1 VDFSD
6 RGSHGA
12 EFNLI
17 IMVSLADKIAL
28 VTGAGSGL
36 GAAIAEAFGRA
47 GAFVYCT
54 DRNAATAGETAMRIR
69 RANGT
74 ADALEHDVTREDDC
88 TRVADAVQR
97 DHGRLDVLMN
107 NAGVGHVGTMLTT
120 TGADLDRIW
129 SVNVRGVFNVTK
141 AFLPGMVRRGR
152 GSIIH
157 MASTTGVVGVR
168 DRLAYS
174 VSKHAVVGL
183 TKSMALDHAK
193 TGVRINCICPG
204 RVETPFM
211 LARIQEYP
219 DPKAAYQEMSD
230 TQAIGRMGRPEEI
243 AQVALFLASD
253 AASFMTGSTVVAD
266 GGWTAGK

>member
-1 VDFSD
+1 M
-6 RGSHGA
+6 
-12 EFNLI
+12 L
-17 IMVSLADKIAL
+17 SLTDKIAL

-54 DRNAATAGETAMRIR
+54 DRDEKTAEETAARIR
-69 RANGT
+69 GAEGQ
-74 ADALEHDVTREDDC
+74 AVALEHDVSRESDC
-88 TRVADAVQR
+88 DRVAAEV
-97 DHGRLDVLMN
+97 HGAHQRLDVLMN

-120 TGADLDRIW
+120 TGSDLDRVFA
-129 SVNVRGVFNVTK
+129 VNVRGVFNVTK
-141 AFLPGMVRRGR
+141 VFLPRMIERGR

-168 DRLAYS
+168 DRLAYGM
-174 VSKHAVVGL
+174 SKHAVVGL

-211 LARIQEYP
+211 LTRIQEYP
-219 DPKAAYQEMSD
+219 DPKAAYREMSD

-243 AQVALFLASD
+243 AHVALFLASD
-253 AASFMTGSTVVAD
+253 ESSFMTGSAVVAD

>member
-1 VDFSD
+1 MFSL
-6 RGSHGA
+6 H
-12 EFNLI
+12 
-17 IMVSLADKIAL
+17 DKVAL

-47 GAFVYCT
+47 GAFVYST
-54 DRNAATAGETAMRIR
+54 DRNAATAAETAERIR
-69 RANGT
+69 RAGGQ
-74 ADALEHDVTREDDC
+74 AESFEHDVTRESDC
-88 TRVADAVQR
+88 ERVAAAVHGAR
-97 DHGRLDVLMN
+97 GRLDILMN
-107 NAGVGHVGTMLTT
+107 NAGVGHVGTVLTT
-120 TGADLDRIW
+120 TEADLDRVW
-129 SVNVRGVFNVTK
+129 GVNVRGVFNVTK
-141 AFLPGMVRRGR
+141 VFLPGMIERGR

-183 TKSMALDHAK
+183 TKSMALDHAR

-219 DPKAAYQEMSD
+219 DPKAAYREMSD
-230 TQAIGRMGRPEEI
+230 TQAIGRMGRPEEV
-243 AQVALFLASD
+243 AHVALFLASD
-253 AASFMTGSTVVAD
+253 ESSFMTGSAVVAD

>member
-1 VDFSD
+1 MS
-6 RGSHGA
+6 
-12 EFNLI
+12 
-17 IMVSLADKIAL
+17 SLTGKITL

-36 GAAIAEAFGRA
+36 GAAIAEAFARA
-47 GAFVYCT
+47 GALVYCT
-54 DRNAATAGETAMRIR
+54 DRDPNTAEATAERIR
-69 RANGT
+69 GAEGQ
-74 ADALEHDVTREDDC
+74 AIALEHDVTRESHC
-88 TRVADAVQR
+88 EHVAAEVR
-97 DHGRLDVLMN
+97 RAHGALDVLMN

-120 TGADLDRIW
+120 TGADLDRVFA
-129 SVNVRGVFNVTK
+129 VNVRGVFNVTK
-141 AFLPGMVRRGR
+141 VFLPGMIERGR

-168 DRLAYS
+168 DRLAYGM
-174 VSKHAVVGL
+174 SKHAVVGL

-219 DPKAAYQEMSD
+219 DPKAAYREMSD
-230 TQAIGRMGRPEEI
+230 TQAIGRMGRPREI

-253 AASFMTGSTVVAD
+253 DSSFMTGSAVVAD
-266 GGWTAGK
+266 GGWTAGR

>member
-1 VDFSD
+1 
-6 RGSHGA
+6 
-12 EFNLI
+12 
-17 IMVSLADKIAL
+17 
-28 VTGAGSGL
+28 
-36 GAAIAEAFGRA
+36 
-47 GAFVYCT
+47 
-54 DRNAATAGETAMRIR
+54 
-69 RANGT
+69 
-74 ADALEHDVTREDDC
+74 
-88 TRVADAVQR
+88 
-97 DHGRLDVLMN
+97 MN

-120 TGADLDRIW
+120 TGADLDRVFA
-129 SVNVRGVFNVTK
+129 VNVRGVFNVTK
-141 AFLPGMVRRGR
+141 VFLPRMVERGR

-168 DRLAYS
+168 DRLAYGM
-174 VSKHAVVGL
+174 SKHAVVGL

-219 DPKAAYQEMSD
+219 DPQAAYREMSD

-243 AQVALFLASD
+243 AKVALFLASD
-253 AASFMTGSTVVAD
+253 DSSFMTGSAVVAD

>member
-1 VDFSD
+1 
-6 RGSHGA
+6 
-12 EFNLI
+12 
-17 IMVSLADKIAL
+17 
-28 VTGAGSGL
+28 
-36 GAAIAEAFGRA
+36 
-47 GAFVYCT
+47 VYCT
-54 DRNAATAGETAMRIR
+54 DRNGATAAETAERIR
-69 RANGT
+69 RGNGK
-74 ADALEHDVTREDDC
+74 AEAIEHDVTREDHC
-88 TRVADAVQR
+88 ERVAAAV
-97 DHGRLDVLMN
+97 HGAQAGLDVLMN
-107 NAGVGHVGTMLTT
+107 NAGVGHVGTILTT
-120 TGADLDRIW
+120 SGADFDRVW
-129 SVNVRGVFNVTK
+129 GVNVRGVFNVTK
-141 AFLPGMVRRGR
+141 VFLPRMIERGR

-157 MASTTGVVGVR
+157 MASTTGVTGVR
-168 DRLAYS
+168 DRLAYA

-243 AQVALFLASD
+243 AHVALFLASD
-253 AASFMTGSTVVAD
+253 ESSFMTGSAVVAD

>member
-1 VDFSD
+1 MK
-6 RGSHGA
+6 
-12 EFNLI
+12 N
-17 IMVSLADKIAL
+17 SLADKITL

-36 GAAIAEAFGRA
+36 GAAIAAAFGAA
-47 GAFVYCT
+47 GGFVYCT
-54 DRNAATAGETAMRIR
+54 DRDRPTAEATAQRIR
-69 RANGT
+69 EAGGK
-74 ADALEHDVTREDDC
+74 AEAFEHDVTREPDC
-88 TRVADAVQR
+88 ERVAAAVHAA
-97 DHGRLDVLMN
+97 HGRLDVLMN
-107 NAGVGHVGTMLTT
+107 NAGIGHVGTMLTT
-120 TGADLDRIW
+120 TGADLDRVFA
-129 SVNVRGVFNVTK
+129 VNVRGVFNVTK
-141 AFLPGMVRRGR
+141 VFLPKMVERGR

-168 DRLAYS
+168 DRLAYGI
-174 VSKHAVVGL
+174 SKHAVVGL

-219 DPKAAYQEMSD
+219 DPQAAYREMSD

-243 AQVALFLASD
+243 AQVARFLASD
-253 AASFMTGSTVVAD
+253 DSSFMTGSAVVAD

>member
-1 VDFSD
+1 
-6 RGSHGA
+6 
-12 EFNLI
+12 
-17 IMVSLADKIAL
+17 MPSLSGKITL

-54 DRNAATAGETAMRIR
+54 DRDLRTAEHTAGRIR
-69 RANGT
+69 GAEGQ
-74 ADALEHDVTREDDC
+74 ALALEHDVTRESDC
-88 TRVADAVQR
+88 EHVAAEVHR
-97 DHGRLDVLMN
+97 AHGRLDALMN

-120 TGADLDRIW
+120 TGADLDRVFA
-129 SVNVRGVFNVTK
+129 VNVRGVFNVTK
-141 AFLPGMVRRGR
+141 VFLPGMIERAR

-168 DRLAYS
+168 DRLAYAM
-174 VSKHAVVGL
+174 SKHAVVGL

-193 TGVRINCICPG
+193 TGVRINCLCPG

-219 DPKAAYQEMSD
+219 DPKAAYREMSD
-230 TQAIGRMGRPEEI
+230 TQAIGRMGQPDEI
-243 AQVALFLASD
+243 AHVALFLASD
-253 AASFMTGSTVVAD
+253 DSSFMTGSAVVAD
-266 GGWTAGK
+266 GGWTAGR

>member
-1 VDFSD
+1 MST
-6 RGSHGA
+6 
-12 EFNLI
+12 LI
-17 IMVSLADKIAL
+17 NKVAL

-36 GAAIAEAFGRA
+36 GAAIAEAFGAA

-54 DRNAATAGETAMRIR
+54 DRNIEMAEATATKL
-69 RANGT
+69 RA
-74 ADALEHDVTREDDC
+74 ADGQAEALPHDVTSEADC
-88 TRVADAVQR
+88 VRVAATVMAR
-97 DHGRLDVLMN
+97 HGRLDVLMN
-107 NAGVGHVGTMLTT
+107 NAGIGHVGTALTT
-120 TGADLDRIW
+120 TGADLDRILA
-129 SVNVRGVFNVTK
+129 VNVRGVFNVTK
-141 AFLPGMVRRGR
+141 VFLAGMVERGC

-157 MASTTGVVGVR
+157 IASTAGIVGVR

-204 RVETPFM
+204 RVETPFV
-211 LARIQEYP
+211 LARIQEYS
-219 DPKAAYQEMSD
+219 DPQAAYRDMSD

-243 AQVALFLASD
+243 AAVALFLASD
-253 AASFMTGSTVVAD
+253 ASSFMTGSAVVAD